1 MLTNLEL
8 HSPSA
13 AQSFYQTYFT
23 DILMQIFSVVTDT
36 SHTAG
41 LALHAQILA
50 YMFTLVESNK
60 ITVNLGPIPD
70 NTLFVQEYVASLLK
84 SAFSHLTDNQI
95 KVFVSGLFNLNQEVS
110 AFKEH
115 LRDFLIQIRVSAR
128 QNFGISLHFAIFFS
142 TPFRLPILQEVT
154 GDDDSDLYLAEREEE
169 LKNAQVSKRMH
180 QMTVPGILGP
190 HEQPESMQDELD
202 IS

>member
-8 HSPSA
+8 NSPAA

-50 YMFTLVESNK
+50 YMFTLVETNK

-70 NTLFVQEYVASLLK
+70 NTLYVQEYVASLLK

-95 KVFVSGLFNLNQEVS
+95 KVFVTGLFNLNQEVP

-115 LRDFLIQIRVSAR
+115 LRDFLIQIRVRAPNNSHR
-128 QNFGISLHFAIFFS
+128 SEPSG
-142 TPFRLPILQEVT
+142 
-154 GDDDSDLYLAEREEE
+154 
-169 LKNAQVSKRMH
+169 
-180 QMTVPGILGP
+180 
-190 HEQPESMQDELD
+190 
-202 IS
+202 